1 MLYINDDDIEDD
13 ALKDVMQ
20 ETDYAFAS
28 KELEELA
35 IRLSVDISSIVTP
48 LPMKV
53 KEYVLAV
60 AYARRSE
67 LNIGMGNRIMDG
79 MDVYAYK
86 QKLYSRKV
94 IELES
99 KITPTMLT
107 GISSSGGWSPS
118 ITLYRG

>member
-35 IRLSVDISSIVTP
+35 IRLSVDISAIVTP
-48 LPMKV
+48 LPIKV
-53 KEYVLAV
+53 REYVLAV